1 MSKNLIEIKKLKKEF
16 KNNNSVV
23 KVLNNVNINIESGKL
38 VALVGPSGSGKST
51 FLHLLALLDEPT
63 QGKIFLFG
71 NSIANISEDK
81 KNRIIKDYISIIFQ
95 NNNLLSD
102 FTALENVAIPLII
115 RNQNYKNSIEKAKK
129 VLAKVNLSHRLNHF
143 PSDLSGG
150 EQQRVAIARSLVADT
165 KIILNFPAH
174 GSGFSQLKSRVIEA
188 MACGSLVLELE
199 NKSTSSLFE
208 PGEDYVECSSIDD
221 MVTKSAFYLNNL
233 EEAERIALNG
243 NKKYLEKYTG
253 NHYWQSVF
261 NNL

>member
-16 KNNNSVV
+16 KNNNLIV
-23 KVLNNVNINIESGKL
+23 KVLNNVNVNIESGKL

-71 NSIANISEDK
+71 NSTANISEDK
-81 KNRIIKDYISIIFQ
+81 KNKIIKDYISIIFQ

-129 VLAKVNLSHRLNHF
+129 VLAKVNLSHRLNYF

-150 EQQRVAIARSLVADT
+150 EQQRVAIARSLAADT
-165 KIILNFPAH
+165 KIILADEPTGNLDYKT
-174 GSGFSQLKSRVIEA
+174 SNEVFSYFLKLKEKNKTILIATHNRELA
-188 MACGSLVLELE
+188 KKADYTLSLV
-199 NKSTSSLFE
+199 
-208 PGEDYVECSSIDD
+208 
-221 MVTKSAFYLNNL
+221 
-233 EEAERIALNG
+233 NG
-243 NKKYLEKYTG
+243 NIKRKGK
-253 NHYWQSVF
+253 
-261 NNL
+261 